1 MIEFIYKSH
10 HNLIIKI
17 ILILYNYFLNMLNLY
32 KKVVIFLKYLLKDT
46 LKSKNEVKF
55 EKFKIF

>member
-1 MIEFIYKSH
+1 
-10 HNLIIKI
+10 
-17 ILILYNYFLNMLNLY
+17 MLNLY
-32 KKVVIFLKYLLKDT
+32 KKVLIFLKYLLKDT